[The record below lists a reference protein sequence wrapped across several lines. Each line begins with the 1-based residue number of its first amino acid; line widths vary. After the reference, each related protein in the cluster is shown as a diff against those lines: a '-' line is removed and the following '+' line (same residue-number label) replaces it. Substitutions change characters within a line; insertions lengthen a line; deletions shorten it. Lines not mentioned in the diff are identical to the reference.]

1 MRLLIV
7 VVLGVSFFFL
17 PIPKASRRHRHNF
30 SRWPQK
36 RAKKGGGLKKIKNK
50 KAGGKENTEPGG
62 KLFRQGPHRYRHHQH
77 HQRRHE
83 QREQQQQLQQV
94 ADRQTDGGGRHKA
107 VSPPLPHQHNTRSRA
122 APLGARMGGAGTR
135 GDGRGGAEECERLG
149 QGKGAGSPLVADMG
163 KRRLEEGRHTQI
175 DSGPKCKTWTKCQAS
190 VDIIENIF
198 GEPFYMEP

>member
-7 VVLGVSFFFL
+7 VVLGVSFFFFSTNS
-17 PIPKASRRHRHNF
+17 KGFAEASSQLQPMATKKSKEGRRF
-30 SRWPQK
+30 
-36 RAKKGGGLKKIKNK
+36 KKIKNK

-62 KLFRQGPHRYRHHQH
+62 KLFRQGPHRYHH

-83 QREQQQQLQQV
+83 QREQQREQQQQLQQV

-149 QGKGAGSPLVADMG
+149 QGKGA
-163 KRRLEEGRHTQI
+163 
-175 DSGPKCKTWTKCQAS
+175 
-190 VDIIENIF
+190 
-198 GEPFYMEP
+198 